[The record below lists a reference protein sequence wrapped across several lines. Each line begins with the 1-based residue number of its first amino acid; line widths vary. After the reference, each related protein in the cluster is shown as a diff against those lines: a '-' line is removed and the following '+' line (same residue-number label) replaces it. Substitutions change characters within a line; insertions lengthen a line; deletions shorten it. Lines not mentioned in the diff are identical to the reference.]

1 MCLTVLV
8 HLCETKSFHSLSI
21 NVLTMIKSVLQI
33 LMVVPRSTLGLPS
46 ERLVSHA
53 GCVFAFAESFV
64 ISGLERKPFS

>member
-1 MCLTVLV
+1 
-8 HLCETKSFHSLSI
+8 
-21 NVLTMIKSVLQI
+21 MIKSVLQI
-33 LMVVPRSTLGLPS
+33 LMVVLRSTLGLPS